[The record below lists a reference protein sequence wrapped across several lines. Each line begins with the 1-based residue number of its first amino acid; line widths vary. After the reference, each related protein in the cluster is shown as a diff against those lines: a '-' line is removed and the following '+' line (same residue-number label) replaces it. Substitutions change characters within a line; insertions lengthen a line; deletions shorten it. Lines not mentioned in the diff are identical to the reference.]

1 MCVATATWLGTLCV
15 LVGGAGEF
23 VFTQQNRKKVGQ
35 WVGWGQPKHP
45 LGYRSAQRQPSKHW
59 DFYFFYCYYSIN
71 MEVLP
76 NLNFA
81 KFRGEADTSR
91 HLSSLELGH
100 LSKVRSFLCP
110 VERRSFSLNL
120 ALAEVSEYHSP
131 RDFCSCSRGTAGE
144 KRVSLKRP
152 MVLVVPLRQTR
163 VKP

>member
-1 MCVATATWLGTLCV
+1 MVGYFVCAGGGSRRICIYSAKQEKSWA
-15 LVGGAGEF
+15 VGG
-23 VFTQQNRKKVGQ
+23 VGTAEASFRLQ
-35 WVGWGQPKHP
+35 ISTEAALKT
-45 LGYRSAQRQPSKHW
+45 LG
-59 DFYFFYCYYSIN
+59 FLFFYCYYSIN